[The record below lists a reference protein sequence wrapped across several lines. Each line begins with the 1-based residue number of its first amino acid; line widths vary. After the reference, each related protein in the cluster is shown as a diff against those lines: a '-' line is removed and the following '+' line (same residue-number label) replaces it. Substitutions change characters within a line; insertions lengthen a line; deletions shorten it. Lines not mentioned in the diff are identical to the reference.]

1 MKTSTIPALTWACL
15 AVLCPITIADVTV
28 NNLQDL
34 PEAVAL
40 GLTNF
45 VERAVGTYGTGLKSV
60 VLYGSGAEGRLR
72 AASDVN
78 VILVLGSFD
87 ARHAEAMREP
97 FAAAQA
103 AIRLT
108 AMFLLEEE
116 VDQALLAFGQKF
128 SDIIRRHRILYGSD
142 PFAGAQVP
150 RAAAILRLKQ
160 VLLNLTLR
168 LREEYVER
176 GSTPERIRATI
187 ADASGPLRSCAA
199 TMADLEG
206 GPALAPKEAL
216 IKVVM
221 SFREP
226 GWEQILA
233 HISDARE
240 ERELSAAIADQ
251 TMFRMMELAS
261 RLMVRAARLV

>member
-1 MKTSTIPALTWACL
+1 MPPS
-15 AVLCPITIADVTV
+15 TV

-34 PEAVAL
+34 PEAVVL
-40 GLTNF
+40 GLTGF
-45 VERAVGTYGTGLKSV
+45 VQATAAIYGTGLKSV

-87 ARHAEAMREP
+87 ARQAEAIREP

-108 AMFLLEEE
+108 AMFLLEQEIG
-116 VDQALLAFGQKF
+116 QAILAFGQKF

-142 PFAGAQVP
+142 PFEGAHVP
-150 RAAAILRLKQ
+150 RAAAVLRLKQ

-168 LREEYVER
+168 LREEYVEC

-199 TMADLEG
+199 TLAELEG
-206 GPALAPKEAL
+206 STALPPKEAL
-216 IKVVM
+216 IEVVT
-221 SFREP
+221 SFQEP
-226 GWEQILA
+226 GWEEVLA
-233 HISDARE
+233 HVSDARE
-240 ERELSAAIADQ
+240 ERELPAVIADQ
-251 TMFRMMELAS
+251 TLFRMMELAS
-261 RLMVRAARLV
+261 RLMTRVDRLV